1 MGYYLL
7 NGEWDLREESLS
19 TNINEYNR
27 VVSEKVDWLIAQV
40 PGDIH
45 QALLQASKIHEPLEE
60 LNSFKTEWVEERS
73 WVF

>member
-27 VVSEKVDWLIAQV
+27 VVSEKVDWLTAQ
-40 PGDIH
+40 GIFIRLYYR
-45 QALLQASKIHEPLEE
+45 QARFMSHL
-60 LNSFKTEWVEERS
+60 RS
-73 WVF
+73 